1 MILNDAEPAVSNVE
15 ALKLFRRWQ
24 KYGKDN
30 LSVVHFEKAMKLPHD
45 IITPGTPGVP
55 FEEINPRLINTVR
68 DVHAKIG
75 K

>member
-1 MILNDAEPAVSNVE
+1 VSNAE

-24 KYGKDN
+24 KHGKGN
-30 LSVVHFEKAMKLPHD
+30 LSEVHFEKAMKLPHD